1 MKISD
6 WDLSA
11 VDFAGTGGCPPPASS
26 RPERPALRGPGGWR
40 VSPPSLEPE
49 AARDHVHV
57 AADRLRST
65 RPWTPSLTGSSSTPP
80 RRDNAEMRCRIK
92 ISGKCEVVWGMPH
105 RRRALGRLRRGGQWL
120 EAQSQVQQAR
130 RVVGGHLGRRPVHL
144 RVGRDR
150 RPIDDPTHT
159 NMSQCPM
166 SVSAAL
172 SLECYAVLGWC
183 GFCWLLRGRTRD
195 YYSR

>member
-1 MKISD
+1 MLLI
-6 WDLSA
+6 LQGLA
-11 VDFAGTGGCPPPASS
+11 AAPPPASS

-80 RRDNAEMRCRIK
+80 RTTRRCAAASRSLA
-92 ISGKCEVVWGMPH
+92 SGLGDASPSPSAWSTTT
-105 RRRALGRLRRGGQWL
+105 RRPMQWL

-150 RPIDDPTHT
+150 RPH
-159 NMSQCPM
+159 SHKHESVSHVC
-166 SVSAAL
+166 VSAAL

-183 GFCWLLRGRTRD
+183 GFWLLRTH
-195 YYSR
+195 S